1 MENNTILKFD
11 GLSKKFGNK
20 TVVDHISLEI
30 KEGEIFGLLGPNGA
44 GKSTTLNMV
53 CSLLKPTS
61 GNIEIFG
68 MKTSNDMEKIKKKIG
83 YIPQELY
90 YLNAVKAPGAWEFI
104 KGVPHEKVRVG
115 IIDTG
120 AQLDHPDL
128 ENVINKDLSVRITCD
143 GIIAPLKG
151 DNGLHG
157 THVSGIVAAQANN
170 EIGVAGTASAVNND
184 LIELV
189 EIGSDTGTGNSLS
202 AFVIYKAV
210 LYAIDNNVRVINMSL
225 GGATD
230 PDNIFRSAVDL
241 AINSGC
247 VVVCAAGNE
256 NSSDYTYPSDCS
268 GVLSVMALDESC
280 QNKASYSNY
289 GGTDN
294 KVSAPGTGVLST
306 IPESFGE
313 YNYLRGYEQLSG
325 TSMAT
330 PVVAAEAAMI
340 LSVNP
345 TLTSTAV
352 KEIIYKTCTDMGDTG
367 YDKNYGCGIIN
378 ICDAVKT
385 AYNTPTADMPT
396 SVKLSSSSVTTVKG
410 DTFKIS
416 ASVTTLGQNKGIY
429 YHTEDSG
436 IARVSQDGTIT
447 GVSDGETKL
456 IVSTENS
463 ITDECVVKVQS
474 IGGKKLEAPKVD
486 EVQTGV
492 YTGARIQWSKIDDAD
507 YYQIYASTGD
517 DDTFRYIGSTTS
529 TSYAA
534 LMGLGGEEVPA
545 SNVTKYRI
553 KAVSNSSTFADSEL
567 SSEFAYVY
575 IGQEPNLKADHY
587 SIDGKQITHTKT
599 YKPNPKMT
607 QKQIEKELN
616 RQVVLF
622 EQDIKNSN
630 IAKRTAKFEEIAK
643 EWLAFEKKEVE

>member
-90 YLNAVKAPGAWEFI
+90 YLNAVKAPDAWEFI

-143 GIIAPLKG
+143 GIIAPLKD

-210 LYAIDNNVRVINMSL
+210 LYAIDNNIRVINMSL

-230 PDNIFRSAVDL
+230 PDNIFQSAVDL

-256 NSSDYTYPSDCS
+256 NSSDYAYPSDCS
-268 GVLSVMALDESC
+268 GVLSVIALDESC
-280 QNKASYSNY
+280 QGKASYSNY

-294 KVSAPGTGVLST
+294 KVSAPGTGILST

-416 ASVTTLGQNKGIY
+416 ASVTTLGQNKGVY
-429 YHTEDSG
+429 YHTEDNG
-436 IARVSQDGTIT
+436 IAKVSQDGTIT

-492 YTGARIQWSKIDDAD
+492 YTGARIQLSKIDDAD

-553 KAVSNSSTFADSEL
+553 KAVSNSSAFADSDL

>member
-11 GLSKKFGNK
+11 GLSKKSGNK

-90 YLNAVKAPGAWEFI
+90 YLNAVNAPEAWEFI
-104 KGVPHEKVRVG
+104 KGVPHEKIRVG

-120 AQLDHPDL
+120 AQLDNPDL

-170 EIGVAGTASAVNND
+170 EIGVAGTASAENND

-230 PDNIFRSAVDL
+230 PDNIFQSAVDL

-256 NSSDYTYPSDCS
+256 NSSDYAYPSDCS
-268 GVLSVMALDESC
+268 GVLSVIALDESC
-280 QNKASYSNY
+280 QGKASYSNY

-294 KVSAPGTGVLST
+294 KVSAPGTGILST

-313 YNYLRGYEQLSG
+313 FNFLRGYEQLSG

-330 PVVAAEAAMI
+330 PVVTAEAAMI

-367 YDKNYGCGIIN
+367 YDKNSGYGIVN

-385 AYNTPTADMPT
+385 AYNTPTTDMPT
-396 SVKLSSSSVTTVKG
+396 SVSLSSSGVTLVKG
-410 DTFKIS
+410 DTCKIS
-416 ASVTTLGQNKGIY
+416 ASVKTLGQNKGVY
-429 YHTEDSG
+429 YHTEDNG
-436 IARVSQDGTIT
+436 IAKVSQDGTIT

-456 IVSTENS
+456 LATFGENMTKNYYEDTDLINGVTYTYTLKLFTEYRGVEYS
-463 ITDECVVKVQS
+463 RLRQRLLWIILTTTRLIQIS
-474 IGGKKLEAPKVD
+474 ASAKLPVLSL
-486 EVQTGV
+486 QTTV
-492 YTGARIQWSKIDDAD
+492 
-507 YYQIYASTGD
+507 
-517 DDTFRYIGSTTS
+517 
-529 TSYAA
+529 
-534 LMGLGGEEVPA
+534 
-545 SNVTKYRI
+545 
-553 KAVSNSSTFADSEL
+553 
-567 SSEFAYVY
+567 
-575 IGQEPNLKADHY
+575 
-587 SIDGKQITHTKT
+587 
-599 YKPNPKMT
+599 
-607 QKQIEKELN
+607 
-616 RQVVLF
+616 
-622 EQDIKNSN
+622 
-630 IAKRTAKFEEIAK
+630 
-643 EWLAFEKKEVE
+643 

>member
-1 MENNTILKFD
+1 M
-11 GLSKKFGNK
+11 
-20 TVVDHISLEI
+20 
-30 KEGEIFGLLGPNGA
+30 
-44 GKSTTLNMV
+44 
-53 CSLLKPTS
+53 
-61 GNIEIFG
+61 
-68 MKTSNDMEKIKKKIG
+68 
-83 YIPQELY
+83 
-90 YLNAVKAPGAWEFI
+90 
-104 KGVPHEKVRVG
+104 G

-151 DNGLHG
+151 NNGLHG

-230 PDNIFRSAVDL
+230 PDNIFQSAVDL

-256 NSSDYTYPSDCS
+256 NSSDYAYPSDCS
-268 GVLSVMALDESC
+268 GVLSVIALDESC

-294 KVSAPGTGVLST
+294 KVSAPGTGILST

-313 YNYLRGYEQLSG
+313 FNFLRGYEQLSG

-416 ASVTTLGQNKGIY
+416 ASVTTLGQNKGVY
-429 YHTEDSG
+429 YHTEDNG
-436 IARVSQDGTIT
+436 IAKVSQDGTIT

-517 DDTFRYIGSTTS
+517 DDTFRYRGLHTEKVRKIRMYPNMRATALHTGARTHHTS
-529 TSYAA
+529 PKA
-534 LMGLGGEEVPA
+534 LL
-545 SNVTKYRI
+545 
-553 KAVSNSSTFADSEL
+553 
-567 SSEFAYVY
+567 
-575 IGQEPNLKADHY
+575 
-587 SIDGKQITHTKT
+587 
-599 YKPNPKMT
+599 
-607 QKQIEKELN
+607 
-616 RQVVLF
+616 
-622 EQDIKNSN
+622 
-630 IAKRTAKFEEIAK
+630 
-643 EWLAFEKKEVE
+643 

>member
-90 YLNAVKAPGAWEFI
+90 YLNAVKAPDAWEFI

-128 ENVINKDLSVRITCD
+128 ENVINKDLSVRIT
-143 GIIAPLKG
+143 
-151 DNGLHG
+151 
-157 THVSGIVAAQANN
+157 
-170 EIGVAGTASAVNND
+170 
-184 LIELV
+184 
-189 EIGSDTGTGNSLS
+189 
-202 AFVIYKAV
+202 
-210 LYAIDNNVRVINMSL
+210 
-225 GGATD
+225 
-230 PDNIFRSAVDL
+230 
-241 AINSGC
+241 
-247 VVVCAAGNE
+247 
-256 NSSDYTYPSDCS
+256 
-268 GVLSVMALDESC
+268 
-280 QNKASYSNY
+280 
-289 GGTDN
+289 
-294 KVSAPGTGVLST
+294 
-306 IPESFGE
+306 
-313 YNYLRGYEQLSG
+313 
-325 TSMAT
+325 
-330 PVVAAEAAMI
+330 
-340 LSVNP
+340 
-345 TLTSTAV
+345 
-352 KEIIYKTCTDMGDTG
+352 
-367 YDKNYGCGIIN
+367 
-378 ICDAVKT
+378 CDAVKT

-416 ASVTTLGQNKGIY
+416 ASVTTLGQNKGVY
-429 YHTEDSG
+429 YHTEDNG
-436 IARVSQDGTIT
+436 IAKVSQDGTIT

-492 YTGARIQWSKIDDAD
+492 YAGARIQWSKIDDAD

-553 KAVSNSSTFADSEL
+553 KAVSNSSAFADSDL

-575 IGQEPNLKADHY
+575 IGQEPNLKTDQLLEQGKDTGLLIHWGAIVSSKLYRKSSLDGEEKLLAIFGENMTKNYYEDTDLINGVTYTYTLKLFTEYRGVEY
-587 SIDGKQITHTKT
+587 SEITSTLVVDYIDDDPLDTNLGKCEITGAEFTNNSVRLTCVSPSQCFVQQCLCSDNNGKSWFDVLNSIGSGENTFYIDKLEFGKT
-599 YKPNPKMT
+599 YLLKYKGFENALFGLYRDRSEYSDTITLTMPTELESPV
-607 QKQIEKELN
+607 IEAHTTTTLSAN
-616 RQVVLF
+616 
-622 EQDIKNSN
+622 
-630 IAKRTAKFEEIAK
+630 
-643 EWLAFEKKEVE
+643 

>member
-1 MENNTILKFD
+1 
-11 GLSKKFGNK
+11 
-20 TVVDHISLEI
+20 
-30 KEGEIFGLLGPNGA
+30 
-44 GKSTTLNMV
+44 MV

-90 YLNAVKAPGAWEFI
+90 YLNAVNAPEAWEFI
-104 KGVPHEKVRVG
+104 KGVPHEKIRVG

-225 GGATD
+225 GGVTD
-230 PDNIFRSAVDL
+230 PDNIFQSAVDL

-256 NSSDYTYPSDCS
+256 NSSDYAYPSDCS
-268 GVLSVMALDESC
+268 GVLSVIALDESC
-280 QNKASYSNY
+280 QGKASYSNY

-294 KVSAPGTGVLST
+294 KVSAPGTGILST

-313 YNYLRGYEQLSG
+313 FNFLRGYEQLSG

-330 PVVAAEAAMI
+330 PVVTAEAAMI

-367 YDKNYGCGIIN
+367 YDKNSGYGIVS

-385 AYNTPTADMPT
+385 AYNTPTTDMPT
-396 SVKLSSSSVTTVKG
+396 SVSLSSSSVTTVKG

-416 ASVTTLGQNKGIY
+416 ASVTTLGQNKGVY

-492 YTGARIQWSKIDDAD
+492 YTGARI
-507 YYQIYASTGD
+507 
-517 DDTFRYIGSTTS
+517 R
-529 TSYAA
+529 
-534 LMGLGGEEVPA
+534 
-545 SNVTKYRI
+545 
-553 KAVSNSSTFADSEL
+553 
-567 SSEFAYVY
+567 
-575 IGQEPNLKADHY
+575 
-587 SIDGKQITHTKT
+587 
-599 YKPNPKMT
+599 
-607 QKQIEKELN
+607 
-616 RQVVLF
+616 
-622 EQDIKNSN
+622 
-630 IAKRTAKFEEIAK
+630 
-643 EWLAFEKKEVE
+643 